1 MKSKCNSHLHM
12 YGIAGIPISLIM
24 GSLPLYAIS
33 VAIFEDELAYLIMQG
48 KTHQD
53 NYSLFSLIGTI
64 LFVIATFI
72 FRSYI
77 ITPFLT

>member
-1 MKSKCNSHLHM
+1 M

-48 KTHQD
+48 KPTKIII
-53 NYSLFSLIGTI
+53 LFSLS
-64 LFVIATFI
+64 LAQFFCNCYV
-72 FRSYI
+72 YI
-77 ITPFLT
+77 